1 MIDKINKLEGNNM
14 VLYKIALLSEKI
26 SEMKNELDKL
36 IENDADKRKI
46 LELSQKIDVLIVEYM
61 KLKRRI
67 NNDFVEK

>member
-14 VLYKIALLSEKI
+14 ILYKVALLSERI
-26 SEMKNELDKL
+26 SEMKNKLNKL
-36 IENDADKRKI
+36 IENDADKKEI

>member
-1 MIDKINKLEGNNM
+1 M

-67 NNDFVEK
+67 SNDFVEK